1 MQKFHVSAK
10 KNADF
15 CAKRPKSVPFLSTP
29 HNLATII
36 TMKHALIR
44 DILTSAPDGRAVTVC
59 GWVRT
64 MRDSKNLVFIQ
75 VNDGSCFASIQ
86 LTYDRTSPAENANTD
101 AIETAL
107 SDVTTGAS
115 VRAVGTLIESP
126 ASGQRVEV
134 LLEALTV
141 LGSCPTDSYPLQ
153 KKATSMEF
161 LRENAHLRARTNT
174 FGAVFRMRSQ
184 LAFALHTFFQER
196 GFFYVNTPE
205 ITCSDAEGAGELF
218 QVTTLSLEKIAGLG
232 VQAGAGG
239 MKMEQAASIVNYS
252 KDFFGKKASL
262 TVSGQLEAE
271 TLAMALGRVYTFGP
285 TFRAENSNTP
295 RHLSEFWM
303 CEPEMAFF
311 DLEDDMDLAEE
322 FIKYLLNWAL
332 TKCPADM
339 EFFNKRIQPGVIDT
353 LHHVVDTPFKRV
365 SYTDAITEL
374 ARHADQFEFKPYW
387 GCDLQTEHERCLTE
401 QIFKCPV
408 MLYNY
413 PKEIKAFYM
422 KQNDDG
428 KTVKAVD
435 VLVPGLGEII
445 GGSEREADYD
455 KLLETC
461 RARNMDM
468 TAYDWYLDLRRFGTV
483 PHAGFGL
490 GFERLLRYVTGMAN
504 IRDVIPFPR
513 APKLADF

>member
-1 MQKFHVSAK
+1 
-10 KNADF
+10 
-15 CAKRPKSVPFLSTP
+15 
-29 HNLATII
+29 
-36 TMKHALIR
+36 MKPELIK
-44 DILTSAPDGRAVTVC
+44 DILTSQPDGRTVTVC

-86 LTYDRTSPAENANTD
+86 LTHDRSNPASGAD
-101 AIETAL
+101 AAAIEKTLAN
-107 SDVTTGAS
+107 VTTGAS
-115 VRAVGTLIESP
+115 VRATGTLIASP
-126 ASGQRVEV
+126 ASGQSVEV
-134 LLEALTV
+134 TLGTLAV
-141 LGSCPTDSYPLQ
+141 LGTCPTDSYPLQ

-184 LAFALHTFFQER
+184 LSFALHTFFQER

-205 ITCSDAEGAGELF
+205 ITCSDAEGAGEMF
-218 QVTTLSLEKIAGLG
+218 QVTTLSMEKLARLA
-232 VQAGAGG
+232 VEKGASG
-239 MKMEQAASIVNYS
+239 MKADDAEKLVSYG

-271 TLAMALGRVYTFGP
+271 TLATALGRVYTFGP
-285 TFRAENSNTP
+285 TFRAENSNTT
-295 RHLSEFWM
+295 RHLAEFWM

-311 DLEDDMDLAEE
+311 DLEDDMDIQEA
-322 FIKYLLNWAL
+322 FVKYLLNWAL

-353 LHHVVDTPFKRV
+353 LRHVVETPFRRV
-365 SYTDAITEL
+365 SYTEAIEAL
-374 ARHADQFEFKPYW
+374 EKHADDFAFKPYW
-387 GCDLQTEHERCLTE
+387 GCDLQTEHERYLTE
-401 QIFKCPV
+401 KIFKCPV
-408 MLYNY
+408 MVYNY

-422 KQNDDG
+422 KLNDDG

-445 GGSEREADYD
+445 GGSEREENYD
-455 KLLETC
+455 KLL
-461 RARNMDM
+461 ARITELGLKPDD
-468 TAYDWYLDLRRFGTV
+468 YGWYLDLRKFGTV
-483 PHAGFGL
+483 PHSGFGL
-490 GFERLLRYVTGMAN
+490 GFERLLLYVTGMAN
-504 IRDVIPFPR
+504 IRDVIPYPR